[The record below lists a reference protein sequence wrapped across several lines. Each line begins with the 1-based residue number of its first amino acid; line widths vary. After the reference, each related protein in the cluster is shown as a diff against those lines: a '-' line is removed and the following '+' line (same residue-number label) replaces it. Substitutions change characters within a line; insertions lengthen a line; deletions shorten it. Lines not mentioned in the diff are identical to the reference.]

1 MREFLDSEY
10 THWSDMP
17 KEDRTTVFSF
27 GGGVDS
33 TGMLFEFDRQGYM
46 PDLLIFAD
54 TGGERPDI
62 YAHIE
67 KLNKWLDKKWSK
79 QIIIVK
85 NKEALYDECIR
96 RETLPALAM
105 GFHTC
110 SQKHKIRPIAK
121 YLRAN
126 GHRKI
131 IKILG
136 FDALEFDRARRGLTS
151 VENGKNTEETGIDMK
166 IWFPLIEWGKSRE
179 DLKKE
184 INEVGFCASK
194 SSCFFCPAMSRG
206 EVRQLDQHYP
216 ELMEKALKMES
227 RAIKNDFSVNEA
239 LKESCEKI
247 CIELGEHKHF
257 YTSLD
262 EDEWSE
268 FISNAGFKFVKR
280 PRPTKKGLGRS
291 WNWEQ
296 ELNQMEFW
304 TVDKMKDNPQTCGCL
319 NW

>member
-1 MREFLDSEY
+1 MTDQMREFLDSKY
-10 THWSDMP
+10 THWSDMD
-17 KEDRTTVFSF
+17 KEDRLVVFSF

-79 QIIIVK
+79 QILIVK
-85 NKEALYDECIR
+85 NKETLYDECIR

-110 SQKHKIRPIAK
+110 SQKHKIRPIAQ
-121 YLRAN
+121 YLRKN

-151 VENGKNTEETGIDMK
+151 VENGKNTEEKGIDMK
-166 IWFPLIEWGKSRE
+166 IWFPLIEWGKTRS
-179 DLKKE
+179 DLIKE
-184 INEVGFCASK
+184 INDVGFCASK

-216 ELMEKALKMES
+216 ELMQKALDMEKG
-227 RAIKNDFSVNEA
+227 AK
-239 LKESCEKI
+239 
-247 CIELGEHKHF
+247 
-257 YTSLD
+257 LD
-262 EDEWSE
+262 T
-268 FISNAGFKFVKR
+268 V
-280 PRPTKKGLGRS
+280 KGLGRS
-291 WNWEQ
+291 WNWGK

-304 TVDKMKDNPQTCGCL
+304 AVDEMKDNPQSCGCL

>member
-304 TVDKMKDNPQTCGCL
+304 TVDEMKDNPQTCGCL

>member
-1 MREFLDSEY
+1 MSNQMREFLDSEY
-10 THWSDMP
+10 IHWSDMD
-17 KEDRTTVFSF
+17 KEDRLFVFSF

-62 YAHIE
+62 YEHIK
-67 KLNKWLDKKWSK
+67 KLNKWLGEKWDK
-79 QIIIVK
+79 QIIIVR
-85 NKEALYDECIR
+85 NKETLYDECIR

-105 GFHTC
+105 GHHTC

-136 FDALEFDRARRGLTS
+136 FDALEFDRARRGLMS
-151 VENGKNTEETGIDMK
+151 VENKKNTEEKGIDMK
-166 IWFPLIEWGKSRE
+166 IWFPLIEWGKTRT
-179 DLKKE
+179 DLTKE

-194 SSCFFCPAMSRG
+194 SSCFFCPAMGRG
-206 EVRQLDQHYP
+206 EVRQLEQHYP
-216 ELMEKALKMES
+216 DLLEKALDME
-227 RAIKNDFSVNEA
+227 RGAK
-239 LKESCEKI
+239 
-247 CIELGEHKHF
+247 
-257 YTSLD
+257 LD
-262 EDEWSE
+262 
-268 FISNAGFKFVKR
+268 N
-280 PRPTKKGLGRS
+280 TKGLGRS

-296 ELNQMEFW
+296 ELNQLEFW
-304 TVDKMKDNPQTCGCL
+304 TVDEMKDNPQTCGCL